1 MDITV
6 PLRSAAEI
14 ERLHTAAYRFAETR
28 RDGARPH
35 IVADND
41 GPMLVA
47 HIKLD
52 DEDAAQAF
60 RAFWS
65 GYRERRNPLA
75 A

>member
-28 RDGARPH
+28 HDGLRPH
-35 IVADND
+35 IIPDND

-47 HIKLD
+47 HIRLD
-52 DEDAAQAF
+52 DEAAAEAF
-60 RAFWS
+60 RAFWF
-65 GYRERRNPLA
+65 GYRSRLDRA